1 MGDKLQPASLRDLSL
16 LYLRLG
22 TTAFGGPAAHIAMME
37 DEVVRRRRW
46 LTREQFLDLLGAVS
60 YTHLDVYK
68 RQDEGDGNRSA
79 SNQIGEEIG
88 DLKCGDV
95 GVGGRAG
102 AECPGGIGFANIAC
116 NTRENDGEHDQD
128 GRGKG
133 CVLVR
138 GPEQLRDAREGAL
151 RLLSLIHI

>member
-1 MGDKLQPASLRDLSL
+1 MHSVISSGLKSWNIVWVICGAKISARMTPTLSTRVITVMMTEKVSCASASR
-16 LYLRLG
+16 
-22 TTAFGGPAAHIAMME
+22 F
-37 DEVVRRRRW
+37 
-46 LTREQFLDLLGAVS
+46 
-60 YTHLDVYK
+60 
-68 RQDEGDGNRSA
+68 SA

-151 RLLSLIHI
+151 RLARLR

>member
-1 MGDKLQPASLRDLSL
+1 MAPADLHRTARWAGLGPGDPVQVS
-16 LYLRLG
+16 G
-22 TTAFGGPAAHIAMME
+22 TRIRGATWKFVAHVANAE
-37 DEVVRRRRW
+37 
-46 LTREQFLDLLGAVS
+46 T
-60 YTHLDVYK
+60 
-68 RQDEGDGNRSA
+68 
-79 SNQIGEEIG
+79 GEEW
-88 DLKCGDV
+88 V
-95 GVGGRAG
+95 EGVGGRAG

-151 RLLSLIHI
+151 RLARLR